1 MIDFTKEQKE
11 ILKYTSGNMCI
22 SAVPGAGKTFILTH
36 LAYNLSK
43 TLKNDEQILV
53 LTYMNSATFNFYNN
67 LKNIDK
73 NISNIQVKTIHK
85 FCLDLIKENIN
96 LININSDFTLID
108 SKNYGK
114 IISDLFKIWFH
125 KNKENLSFFF
135 KNNNYNK
142 DVENDFIFSLKI
154 SLQKFISTCKNYSL
168 SPKDIQSIAI
178 KNNDSTLILL
188 NSFYIDYQDALKKL
202 EFLDYDDLLM
212 ISFNFLKSN
221 QNIKEKYQKKFKYI
235 LEDEAQDSNILQNRI
250 LNLITNKNFVKS
262 GDSNQNITGSFTLS
276 SPKIFTDF
284 YKNSKNKK
292 NLTIS
297 KRSKNCILEISNEFI
312 RWAYEKHPVLSV
324 RNAFFLSF
332 FALGEEF
339 LDKKIKRSKKEIV
352 AFNDELKKDEFINC
366 FYRVKKTIKKLTDK
380 SIGIICYKNS
390 DIYEL
395 AKLFDQENIK
405 YNILND
411 FDTSNLE
418 LYKKLADF
426 INFIDNP
433 NNINLLIKILETHI
447 LKKKLTKIE
456 IKKIYAKNFYEEYF
470 YLDIKKIFDLL
481 NYSLNSKEKVLV
493 YISQNF
499 NFNPHEIE
507 IIENISLNLKSI
519 FKFNPKW
526 TYSDLAFE
534 LKQVENNKF
543 NYFNWN
549 TNKKNKEKEQIS
561 ISTYHKS
568 KGREWDIVFLLGL
581 NENNFPVFTHK
592 EQIGE
597 AFYINDNVK
606 NIDFFVTNSIKK
618 YLETNSLTFENYKEE
633 KIKESLRIIYVGL
646 TRAKEYLFLS
656 CNKEESGTF
665 YFSLFSELI
674 KKLKL

>member
-85 FCLDLIKENIN
+85 FCLELIKENIN

-108 SKNYGK
+108 SKNHGK

-135 KNNNYNK
+135 KNNHYNK

-250 LNLITNKNFVKS
+250 LNLIANKNFVKS

-297 KRSKNCILEISNEFI
+297 QRSKNCILEISNEFI
-312 RWAYEKHPVLSV
+312 KWAYEKHPVLSV

-339 LDKKIKRSKKEIV
+339 LDKKIKRFKKEIV

-426 INFIDNP
+426 IHFIDNP

-549 TNKKNKEKEQIS
+549 TNKKNREKEQIS

-674 KKLKL
+674 KKLEY

>member
-1 MIDFTKEQKE
+1 MSF
-11 ILKYTSGNMCI
+11 
-22 SAVPGAGKTFILTH
+22 
-36 LAYNLSK
+36 
-43 TLKNDEQILV
+43 
-53 LTYMNSATFNFYNN
+53 FNFGNK
-67 LKNIDK
+67 LLGK
-73 NISNIQVKTIHK
+73 
-85 FCLDLIKENIN
+85 DLEC
-96 LININSDFTLID
+96 
-108 SKNYGK
+108 
-114 IISDLFKIWFH
+114 
-125 KNKENLSFFF
+125 F
-135 KNNNYNK
+135 KN
-142 DVENDFIFSLKI
+142 
-154 SLQKFISTCKNYSL
+154 
-168 SPKDIQSIAI
+168 
-178 KNNDSTLILL
+178 
-188 NSFYIDYQDALKKL
+188 
-202 EFLDYDDLLM
+202 
-212 ISFNFLKSN
+212 
-221 QNIKEKYQKKFKYI
+221 
-235 LEDEAQDSNILQNRI
+235 
-250 LNLITNKNFVKS
+250 
-262 GDSNQNITGSFTLS
+262 
-276 SPKIFTDF
+276 
-284 YKNSKNKK
+284 
-292 NLTIS
+292 
-297 KRSKNCILEISNEFI
+297 
-312 RWAYEKHPVLSV
+312 
-324 RNAFFLSF
+324 
-332 FALGEEF
+332 
-339 LDKKIKRSKKEIV
+339 EIV

-366 FYRVKKTIKKLTDK
+366 FYRVKKIIKKLTDK

-395 AKLFDQENIK
+395 AKLFDEENIK

-433 NNINLLIKILETHI
+433 NNINFLIKILETHI
-447 LKKKLTKIE
+447 LKKKLTQTE

-481 NYSLNSKEKVLV
+481 NYSLNSKEKVLI

-499 NFNPHEIE
+499 DFNPHEIE

-526 TYSDLAFE
+526 TYSDLIFE

-549 TNKKNKEKEQIS
+549 VNKKIKENEQIS

-568 KGREWDIVFLLGL
+568 KGREWDIVFVLGL

-646 TRAKEYLFLS
+646 TRAKE
-656 CNKEESGTF
+656 
-665 YFSLFSELI
+665 
-674 KKLKL
+674 

>member
-1 MIDFTKEQKE
+1 MINFTKEQKE

-43 TLKNDEQILV
+43 ILKNDEQILV

-73 NISNIQVKTIHK
+73 NINNIQVKTIHK
-85 FCLDLIKENIN
+85 FCLDLIKENID
-96 LININSDFTLID
+96 LININSDFSLID
-108 SKNYGK
+108 NKTYGK

-135 KNNNYNK
+135 KNNHYNK

-154 SLQKFISTCKNYSL
+154 SLQKFISACKNYSL
-168 SPKDIQSIAI
+168 SPKDIQNIAL
-178 KNNDSTLILL
+178 KNDDLTLVLL
-188 NSFYIDYQDALKKL
+188 NSFYIEYQDTLKNL

-212 ISFNFLKSN
+212 ISFNFLNSN

-235 LEDEAQDSNILQNRI
+235 LEDEAQDSNILQNKI
-250 LNLITNKNFVKS
+250 LNLIANKNFVKA

-292 NLTIS
+292 KLTIS
-297 KRSKNCILEISNEFI
+297 KRSKNYILEISNEFI
-312 RWAYEKHPVLSV
+312 RWNNEKHPVLNA
-324 RNAFFLSF
+324 RNAFFLNF
-332 FALGEEF
+332 FNFVNKSLGKDLECF
-339 LDKKIKRSKKEIV
+339 KNEIV

-366 FYRVKKTIKKLTDK
+366 FYRVKKIIKKLTDK

-395 AKLFDQENIK
+395 AKLFDEENIK

-433 NNINLLIKILETHI
+433 NNINFLIKILETHI
-447 LKKKLTKIE
+447 LKKKLTQTE

-481 NYSLNSKEKVLV
+481 NYSLNSKEKVLI

-499 NFNPHEIE
+499 DFNPHEIE

-526 TYSDLAFE
+526 TYSDLIFE

-549 TNKKNKEKEQIS
+549 VNKKIKENEQIS

-674 KKLKL
+674 KKLKF